1 MTGDTTMRALC
12 SVLLCLYLATAVA
25 DEIYQLDI
33 EQQPLGNALKSFAEQ
48 SGLQVVYFAAV
59 AEGKHAPALQGEYT
73 ANDALDLL
81 LVGSNLTYST
91 VDERTYTIAA
101 APAAVNERGDRDSGN
116 ATPAAAPL
124 LIAQQQAPSPAAAS
138 TDEAQVEAELEA
150 EPARPMEEILVT
162 GTLIRGIENRTVPMV
177 VLDKGYI
184 DATGY
189 STTSSL
195 IESIPQNFALTNQ
208 AGVQTPGVTSTR
220 DQGVS
225 INLRGIGEGTTLVL
239 LNGRRMPLGF
249 SGSAVDVSSLPL
261 SAIERVEVLTDG
273 ASALYG
279 SDAVGGVVNFVMRR
293 DYEGAETRLRAGW
306 ADSVDE
312 YRFTQVLGANWD
324 SGGVV
329 LSAEYYDRDLLLAS
343 DRDFVPESTQIGS
356 LYPEDENFSVYLSA
370 HQGITDTVEAFADV
384 LYADRSS
391 FNQSR
396 VTPVFN
402 EDSSTDNL
410 QLSASAGLNWRLGG
424 DWLLTVAG
432 SYGEDHQESLVHNFV
447 GAPPGMLDYLFDVVA
462 FDAKADGSLFHLPA
476 GAVRMA
482 IGASTRKETLDIYN
496 TIGDV
501 PIYEF
506 DNDQRVNSLYG
517 ELSIPLIGEDNGA
530 GRLELSIAGRYDD
543 YSSFGSSFDP
553 RFGVHWRPIESLS
566 LRASYGTSYVAPK
579 LSDYNLG
586 TNVAAAL
593 YWLDPG
599 LPTGFSHQL
608 QVLGIDVPSLTAQE
622 AENYSFGI
630 EFRPTDLP
638 GLKLGANYYDIE
650 YDGQIGTPSS
660 TDVALANE
668 ESYVGIIIRD
678 PTVAQVNDYIAIGG
692 LSGQPFFAFNP
703 DFSFNTNFDPATVD
717 VIVDFRRRNLS
728 VVKTRGLDFYGNY
741 AFTAG
746 DNDFN
751 LALNATYLIER
762 LLQATAA
769 SVPTET
775 ADTINNPPDWR
786 IRGSAAWTRNEWSAY
801 GYLNYTD
808 GYTDNRLPDEL
819 PVDSY
824 TTVDAR
830 LAYAFAADR
839 GFSSGMILAVNAQNL
854 FDEDPPATALVGPFD
869 VGFDTTNASPMGR
882 LISVELTKTW

>member
-1 MTGDTTMRALC
+1 MTGDTTMRAVILA
-12 SVLLCLYLATAVA
+12 LFCLYLSTAAA
-25 DEIYQLDI
+25 DELYQLDI
-33 EQQPLGNALKSFAEQ
+33 EEQALGSALKSFAEQ
-48 SGLQVVYFAAV
+48 SGLQVVYYAAL
-59 AEGKHAPALQGEYT
+59 AEGKSAPALRGEYT
-73 ANDALDLL
+73 AIDALDQLL
-81 LVGSNLTYST
+81 TGSDLTYST

-101 APAAVNERGDRDSGN
+101 APAAVNQRGDRDSGN

-124 LIAQQQAPSPAAAS
+124 LIAQQPTPTPAAAS
-138 TDEAQVEAELEA
+138 TDETQIEADVKA

-162 GTLIRGIENRTVPMV
+162 GTLIRGAENPTVPMV
-177 VLDKGYI
+177 VLDKAYI
-184 DATGY
+184 DSTGF
-189 STTSSL
+189 STTASL
-195 IESIPQNFALTNQ
+195 IESIPQNFALANQ
-208 AGVQTPGVTSTR
+208 AGVLTPGVTSTR

-261 SAIERVEVLTDG
+261 TAIERVEVLTDG

-306 ADSVDE
+306 ADGVDE
-312 YRFTQVLGANWD
+312 YRLTQVLGANWD
-324 SGGVV
+324 SGGII

-343 DRDFVPESTQIGS
+343 ERDFVPESTQIGS
-356 LYPEDENFSVYLSA
+356 LFPEDENFSVYLSA
-370 HQGITDTVEAFADV
+370 HQGITAALEAFADV
-384 LYADRSS
+384 LYADRTS
-391 FNQSR
+391 FTQGR
-396 VTPVFN
+396 KTAVFD

-432 SYGEDHQESLVHNFV
+432 SYGEDHQESLVHNLV
-447 GAPPGMLDYLFDVVA
+447 GAPTGNLDFLFDVVA
-462 FDAKADGSLFHLPA
+462 FDAKADGPLFELPG

-482 IGASTRKETLDIYN
+482 IGASTRKETLDVYN

-506 DNDQRVNSLYG
+506 ANDQRVNSLYG
-517 ELSIPLIGEDNGA
+517 ELSVPLIGEDNGA
-530 GRLELSIAGRYDD
+530 GQLELSIAGRYDD
-543 YSSFGSSFDP
+543 YSNFGSSFDP
-553 RFGVHWRPIESLS
+553 RFGVHWQPVESLS

-586 TNVAAAL
+586 SNAAGAL
-593 YWLDPG
+593 YWIDPG
-599 LPTGFSHQL
+599 VPAGFSHQL

-622 AENYSFGI
+622 ATNYSFGV
-630 EFRPTDLP
+630 EFGPPAVP
-638 GLKLGANYYDIE
+638 GLTLGANYYDIE

-660 TDVALANE
+660 TDVALANA

-678 PTVAQVNDYIAIGG
+678 PTVAQVNDYIAIGMLG
-692 LSGQPFFAFNP
+692 GQPFFAFNP
-703 DFSFNTNFDPATVD
+703 DFSFNTDFDPATVD

-728 VVKTRGLDFYGNY
+728 VVKTRGVDLYGNY

-746 DNDFN
+746 DSDFT
-751 LALNATYLIER
+751 LALTGTYVIER

-786 IRGSAAWTRNEWSAY
+786 IRGSAGWTRNAWSAY
-801 GYLNYTD
+801 GYVNYTD

-830 LAYAFAADR
+830 LAYTFAADR
-839 GFSSGMILAVNAQNL
+839 GFSSGLILALNAQNL
-854 FDEDPPATALVGPFD
+854 FDEDPPATVLVGPFD
-869 VGFDTTNASPMGR
+869 VGFDTTNANPMGR
-882 LISVELTKTW
+882 MISVELTKAW